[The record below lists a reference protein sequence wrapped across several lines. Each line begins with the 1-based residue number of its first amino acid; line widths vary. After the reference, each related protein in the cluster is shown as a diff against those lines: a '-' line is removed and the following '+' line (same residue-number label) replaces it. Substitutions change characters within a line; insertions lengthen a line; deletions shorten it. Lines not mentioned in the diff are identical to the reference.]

1 MATLIVSGGRKITGT
16 HRVSGNKNAA
26 LPMIAAALL
35 TSEPVTLTNLPAI
48 DDVERMLDAFFRQ
61 LGDMDEAVLMQ
72 ADVDE
77 GAEVRDI
84 ADGAAQDGARLDV

>member
-1 MATLIVSGGRKITGT
+1 MAGRFGYLFQ
-16 HRVSGNKNAA
+16 READ
-26 LPMIAAALL
+26 AAAFLIDADDYDGQD
-35 TSEPVTLTNLPAI
+35 VANG